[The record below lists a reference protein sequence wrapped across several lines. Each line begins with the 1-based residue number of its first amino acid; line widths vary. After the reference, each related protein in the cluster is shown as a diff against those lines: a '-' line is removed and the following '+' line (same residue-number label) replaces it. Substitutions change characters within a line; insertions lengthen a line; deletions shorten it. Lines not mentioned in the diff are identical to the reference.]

1 MTPIEWTDALQ
12 LDYAPMDDIHREFVA
27 LLAQMQ
33 VAESSQLTQH
43 WQTLL
48 KHTERQFRTEDE
60 WMRKTRFSS
69 AEQHM
74 LQHRVVLNLMR
85 EGLHLGQA
93 GELAPLREMAMELGS
108 WFAKHTQSHDAALAL
123 HMRSQ
128 NNSEAV
134 AT

>member
-12 LDYAPMDDIHREFVA
+12 LDYAPMDNIHRKFVA

-33 VAESSQLTQH
+33 TAEDSQLTQH
-43 WQTLL
+43 WQSVLE
-48 KHTERQFRTEDE
+48 HTEHQFRTEDG

-69 AEQHM
+69 ADQHM
-74 LQHRVVLNLMR
+74 LQHRVVLNVMR
-85 EGLHLGQA
+85 EGLHKGRA
-93 GELAPLREMAMELGS
+93 GELAPLREMAMELGT

-123 HMRSQ
+123 HIRNQSD
-128 NNSEAV
+128 SETV